1 MKRVPEV
8 MKGKKFWLV
17 AALVVV
23 LLTISIYFVYA
34 AVKKPSYVANKEF
47 TKLGGDEVNGNG
59 NGNGNGNSKSV
70 DVYFFHTSWCPH
82 CKTAEPIWNNLK
94 TEKPTVKGITINY
107 IEVDCETDA
116 ATAEKFSVD
125 GYPTIKLVTGNSV
138 IEYDAKPE
146 LETLKRFI
154 ETSVV

>member
-1 MKRVPEV
+1 MKHVPKV
-8 MKGKKFWLV
+8 MMGKKFWLV
-17 AALVVV
+17 VAPLVVV
-23 LLTISIYFVYA
+23 LVTISIYFFYA

-47 TKLGGDEVNGNG
+47 TKLGGDG
-59 NGNGNGNSKSV
+59 KRV

-107 IEVDCETDA
+107 IEVDCETDT

>member
-1 MKRVPEV
+1 MEKFMKRVPKV
-8 MKGKKFWLV
+8 MSGKKFWLV
-17 AALVVV
+17 SALVVV

-47 TKLGGDEVNGNG
+47 TKLGGDEGNG
-59 NGNGNGNSKSV
+59 NGKRV

>member
-1 MKRVPEV
+1 MKHVPKD
-8 MKGKKFWLV
+8 MMGKKFWLV
-17 AALVVV
+17 VALVVV
-23 LLTISIYFVYA
+23 LVTISIYFFYA

-59 NGNGNGNSKSV
+59 KRE

>member
-1 MKRVPEV
+1 MKHVPKV
-8 MKGKKFWLV
+8 MNGKKFWLV

-23 LLTISIYFVYA
+23 LVPISIYFFYA

-47 TKLGGDEVNGNG
+47 TKLGGDEVNG
-59 NGNGNGNSKSV
+59 KRV